1 MLRNIK
7 NNQIMYQATKKQN
20 NKNKD
25 PHSKHNFLK
34 KQTASL
40 FYTFHTNTHSG
51 AMNDKRKKI
60 VL

>member
-1 MLRNIK
+1 
-7 NNQIMYQATKKQN
+7 MYQATKKQN